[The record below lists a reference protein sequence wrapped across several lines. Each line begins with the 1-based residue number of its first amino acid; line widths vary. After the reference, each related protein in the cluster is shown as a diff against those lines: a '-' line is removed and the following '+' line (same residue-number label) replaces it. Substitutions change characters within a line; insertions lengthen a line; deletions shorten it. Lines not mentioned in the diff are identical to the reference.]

1 MERQHSLNGQL
12 KGLLKLT
19 RWDEHI
25 AFVIPLTLLGSL
37 LAVHLN
43 GLSLDWRIVVV
54 IMANIIAVSC
64 GFMINDIEDAP
75 DDARDPDRAARNPIA
90 SGEVTERTGYSAYYA
105 LTVVALILYLLS
117 GIVILLISLIMLLLS
132 HLYSWRPIRLKAMPV
147 VDILSHSVLL
157 GGFLILA
164 GFLTYFGTLGTAW
177 WVVASATFG
186 SVYGQFYNQLRDYE
200 MDKEAGLFNTT
211 IMLGPKRTTRVMYF
225 TIAMAVL
232 CLVGAIIARVFPIGL
247 IIAVI
252 FGFLISAQYRGQ
264 VDMRGGQAVDVSGAQ
279 QIRGLI
285 VFNCIVFCWFIYEV
299 ANQMITV
306 I

>member
-164 GFLTYFGTLGTAW
+164 GFLTYFGTL
-177 WVVASATFG
+177 
-186 SVYGQFYNQLRDYE
+186 
-200 MDKEAGLFNTT
+200 
-211 IMLGPKRTTRVMYF
+211 
-225 TIAMAVL
+225 
-232 CLVGAIIARVFPIGL
+232 
-247 IIAVI
+247 
-252 FGFLISAQYRGQ
+252 
-264 VDMRGGQAVDVSGAQ
+264 
-279 QIRGLI
+279 
-285 VFNCIVFCWFIYEV
+285 
-299 ANQMITV
+299 
-306 I
+306 